1 MKKAAKVL
9 LVISLVLVLGGII
22 SGIAIVASVN
32 ATLDVDKLTPQKN
45 NIVLLDSADNV
56 ILDSSFTPLS
66 EISDHLKNAFI
77 AVEDKRFYHH
87 NGLDGK
93 RIVGALI
100 RDLKNK
106 NFSEG
111 ASTITCQLAKNTQL
125 SSEKTLLRKLKE
137 AKLALKLEKNFTK
150 DEILEAYLNV
160 IYFGNGIYGVGEAAN
175 RFFGKRPNELTISES
190 ASIAATVVN
199 PSAYSPLLNPE
210 NNLSRR
216 NMVLRLM
223 REQGYI
229 DEEEEERS
237 KSDVIATK
245 PKSKTDDYSFFA
257 TKEAKEILKNN
268 NITYSGKVVV
278 KTYCVQAEQEMAE
291 EALTC
296 ETDQSVLVL
305 SSGTG
310 GIVAYSS
317 THDYS
322 PLTLRRP
329 IGSTIKPFIY
339 AKTFESGKLLP
350 VSILKDEKT
359 DFNGYSPSNFGDV
372 YRGNISVRESIAYS
386 SNVCAVQATSILGLN
401 DAVSFLRTVGFDI
414 LPSEENLTLSLGAT
428 EQTMA
433 TLASA
438 YGVFS
443 SGLVRHATFI
453 KEIKDENGNVL
464 YSNDE
469 SGKTAL
475 HSDSIAYIN
484 DCLKACSE
492 YGTAKK
498 LKDLLYAK
506 TGSVGG
512 SNGNSDVWCVG
523 YDDERVYCAWAGN
536 LSMEKD
542 KMLSQ
547 TGGGLTAE
555 IVKNA
560 YTDVGQPARIYAK
573 KGYIDSLSLSR
584 DGVIRLADEN
594 TPERYKIYD
603 YVGNIKEVTSYF
615 SSPEARFE
623 SAIEG
628 NVLTLNCEP
637 YKENIYQIA
646 VVSTGG
652 FFAKAYSYE
661 ELQEPLVFNL
671 PNGFTIVTVTAYSKG
686 VRLSKGE
693 EVIKRYW
700 V

>member
-1 MKKAAKVL
+1 MRTNAFRCNRLECKAAGSSAPCVKRIFDVRSQKNYIGAGIYRKQRAAKVKPVCFSKFNIQKSQRNSICHREFNRFRGASKARDYCVGHHL
-9 LVISLVLVLGGII
+9 FQNWHG
-22 SGIAIVASVN
+22 SG
-32 ATLDVDKLTPQKN
+32 
-45 NIVLLDSADNV
+45 
-56 ILDSSFTPLS
+56 
-66 EISDHLKNAFI
+66 E
-77 AVEDKRFYHH
+77 E
-87 NGLDGK
+87 
-93 RIVGALI
+93 
-100 RDLKNK
+100 
-106 NFSEG
+106 NFSVVNG
-111 ASTITCQLAKNTQL
+111 GQTTYQLYK
-125 SSEKTLLRKLKE
+125 
-137 AKLALKLEKNFTK
+137 
-150 DEILEAYLNV
+150 
-160 IYFGNGIYGVGEAAN
+160 
-175 RFFGKRPNELTISES
+175 SES
-190 ASIAATVVN
+190 IYKGKDFWLPYKIIKSI
-199 PSAYSPLLNPE
+199 
-210 NNLSRR
+210 
-216 NMVLRLM
+216 
-223 REQGYI
+223 G
-229 DEEEEERS
+229 
-237 KSDVIATK
+237 
-245 PKSKTDDYSFFA
+245 
-257 TKEAKEILKNN
+257 
-268 NITYSGKVVV
+268 
-278 KTYCVQAEQEMAE
+278 
-291 EALTC
+291 
-296 ETDQSVLVL
+296 ET
-305 SSGTG
+305 
-310 GIVAYSS
+310 
-317 THDYS
+317 
-322 PLTLRRP
+322 
-329 IGSTIKPFIY
+329 
-339 AKTFESGKLLP
+339 
-350 VSILKDEKT
+350 KDEKT